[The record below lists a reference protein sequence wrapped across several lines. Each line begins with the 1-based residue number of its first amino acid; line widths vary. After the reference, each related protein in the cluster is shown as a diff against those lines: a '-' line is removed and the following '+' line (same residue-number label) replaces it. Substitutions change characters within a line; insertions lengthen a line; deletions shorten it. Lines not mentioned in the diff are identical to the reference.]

1 MLVLGEDIDKNNWEN
16 RGEVSISY
24 DDKIRYNLRTFN
36 CVFYLEYQNSIYL
49 EKHLCKKYIL
59 FLTMTKIRTTIT
71 IDKELLNIA
80 HNHKIRIS
88 TFLHN
93 SLIEY
98 LGKINGADGFRKAEA
113 AGSNPAQS
121 MGPNRRKS
129 FRLLIF

>member
-1 MLVLGEDIDKNNWEN
+1 
-16 RGEVSISY
+16 
-24 DDKIRYNLRTFN
+24 
-36 CVFYLEYQNSIYL
+36 
-49 EKHLCKKYIL
+49 
-59 FLTMTKIRTTIT
+59 MTKIRTTIT